1 MPARLFKWLLAGVV
15 LFAAVVIL
23 GQWLL
28 GSKVGRDL
36 VERQLEGVIGL
47 RVRLGEEFGVR
58 ILPTPGVRGNGIAL
72 SSEEG
77 EQIVSTQEYL
87 AKVALWPLLKG
98 EIEVIA
104 LELQSIEIPFGSE
117 GNIGLENLTLAK
129 NPAGAP
135 LLIDAVGTLSDAQ
148 GAYAHAT
155 LAGTLD
161 LATAGSVTLGMDSL
175 DLEVSGFRFNGI
187 RGHARVDTQPLV
199 VSLDVVWDELPALI
213 TLKADLSGAQSGP
226 QADSNLNM
234 ERLQLHVGEY
244 LVEGDGCFKPADPA
258 ELHLR
263 LSAPNLDIDA
273 LTQLAEAFPGLAPA
287 KADDVP
293 DSPDGEAAFALPF
306 DAFVRL
312 DISEANYQ
320 GATARG
326 VVFRAGGVPD
336 CPGFG

>member
-1 MPARLFKWLLAGVV
+1 MTTRLFKWLLAGMV
-15 LFAAVVIL
+15 LFAALVVL

-28 GSKVGRDL
+28 GSKVGREL
-36 VERQLEGVIGL
+36 VEQQLEGVIGL

-58 ILPTPGVRGNGIAL
+58 VLPTPGVRGNGIAL
-72 SSEEG
+72 SSAEG
-77 EQIVSTQEYL
+77 EQIVSTQGYL

-98 EIEVIA
+98 DLEVIA

-117 GNIGLENLTLAK
+117 GTIGFENLTLAK
-129 NPAGAP
+129 NPEGAP
-135 LLIDAVGTLSDAQ
+135 LLIDAVGTLSDAE

-161 LATAGSVTLGMDSL
+161 LAKAGSVTLGMDSL
-175 DLEVSGFRFNGI
+175 DLEVSGFRFNAL
-187 RGHARVDTQPLV
+187 RGEARVDIQPLAI
-199 VSLDVVWDELPALI
+199 SLDVAWDELPVPV
-213 TLKADLSGAQSGP
+213 TLEANLSGEQPDP
-226 QADSNLNM
+226 QAGSNLSM

-263 LSAPNLDIDA
+263 LSAQNLDIDT
-273 LTQLAEAFPGLAPA
+273 LTQLAEAFPGLALA
-287 KADDVP
+287 KVEDVP
-293 DSPDGEAAFALPF
+293 DSSTEEAAFALPF

-312 DISEANYQ
+312 EISQARYQ

-326 VVFRAGGVPD
+326 VVFRAGGAPD